1 MRVFLLAETDNAQQS
16 FLLAKAMRDHMGW
29 DAKSMVMKETYLK
42 YPTDWTMENNVD
54 EAAEFAKTADLF
66 IFQDQLMTSK
76 KLQLEKYA
84 THRNTIVSGTG
95 SRMRANIDAMRQDQ
109 QEGWAIVPML
119 CDTTISMKLCAPP
132 FENWI
137 VPVERIEELT
147 DGMYKNEKVS
157 VCHAPTKMGYK
168 GTEEFEKI
176 LQPWIDSGDIEYER
190 ITGVSWEDAIKHKAK
205 HHIILDS
212 LGDTHYNAGNS
223 LEGLVLCQRVI
234 SNIDPWCYC
243 LHTNLPMATTWK
255 KDIKQVIDDE
265 IRKTMT
271 DWGETKVTKQWIEER
286 AIGLWWVERHFSA
299 KNQVGKWEQY
309 IKWVMER

>member
-1 MRVFLLAETDNAQQS
+1 MRVFLIAETDNAQQN

-29 DAKSMVMKETYLK
+29 EAKSMALKETYLK
-42 YPTDWTMENNVD
+42 YQTDWTMENNVD

-66 IFQDQLMTSK
+66 IFQDQLMTSD
-76 KLQLEKYA
+76 KLKLEKYA
-84 THRNTIVSGTG
+84 THHNTIISGTG
-95 SRMRANIDAMRQDQ
+95 SRMRANADALRQDQ

-119 CDTTISMKLCAPP
+119 CDTTLSMKLCAPP

-137 VPVERIEELT
+137 VPMERINELT
-147 DGMYKNEKVS
+147 KGIYKNKKVS
-157 VCHAPTKMGYK
+157 ICHAPTKMGYK
-168 GTEEFEKI
+168 GTEEFEKV

-190 ITGVSWEDAIKHKAK
+190 ITGASWEEAIKRKAK

-223 LEGLVLCQRVI
+223 LEGLALSQAVI

-243 LHTNLPMATTWK
+243 LHPYLPMTTVWK

-265 IRKTMT
+265 IRKMIN

-286 AIGLWWVERHFSA
+286 AIGLWWVEQHFSA
-299 KNQVGKWEQY
+299 KNQVKKWEQY